1 MAQLLSQLVGNPP
14 RASRP
19 IPHRGLKLSLKYAL
33 LQLECYRS
41 SRLSLLASRIRAPLN
56 YIVGLLRLLHLRHS
70 DKTRLFQ
77 LQESDEYRLLS
88 HLRSTL
94 LHCLVSS
101 ERLIN
106 RGLLQVLFHYVR
118 HREDR
123 WILWIRTVLFLLL

>member
-1 MAQLLSQLVGNPP
+1 MAQLLSQLVENPP

-19 IPHRGLKLSLKYAL
+19 ILHQGLKLSLKYAL
-33 LQLECYRS
+33 LQLECYQS
-41 SRLSLLASRIRAPLN
+41 SQLSLLASRIRALLN
-56 YIVGLLRLLHLRHS
+56 YIVELLRLLNLRHI

-77 LQESDEYRLLS
+77 LQESDECRLLS
-88 HLRSTL
+88 HPRSTL

-106 RGLLQVLFHYVR
+106 RGLLQVLFHDVI

-123 WILWIRTVLFLLL
+123 WILWIRTVLYLLL